1 MSAPALVLFDL
12 DHVPVH
18 HSLNQTL
25 LRTELFQR
33 GLLEDR
39 PDAP

>member
-1 MSAPALVLFDL
+1 MSAPALVLFA
-12 DHVPVH
+12 H
-18 HSLNQTL
+18 HSLNDTL
-25 LRTELFQR
+25 LRAELLQR